1 MGSSAPPGDDRRR
14 AARHSADCL
23 GEQGNDE
30 RNGRRDHSRE
40 ETPEE
45 AACAIADA
53 LDFLAR
59 EMATLGAE
67 DACELVRRASAR
79 MRELVRREG

>member
-1 MGSSAPPGDDRRR
+1 MGSTAPPGDDRRR
-14 AARHSADCL
+14 ATRCSADHL
-23 GEQGNDE
+23 SEQGNDE
-30 RNGRRDHSRE
+30 RNGRRDDSRE
-40 ETPEE
+40 ETPED

-67 DACELVRRASAR
+67 DACGLVRRASAR
-79 MRELVRREG
+79 MRELARREG